1 MSEISV
7 KGVLLGVLADVAGST
22 VSGIIMIPIFGGNI
36 LTEEMSDKELDEAIH
51 AMTQGNEFLLT
62 SLVVGLIF
70 TVIGGYVAA
79 RVAKKGIYLNSGMV
93 GVIGVV
99 LGILLA
105 GETALWFDVAGF
117 ISVIPAAL
125 VGGYLFKSTRK
136 IERNA

>member
-1 MSEISV
+1 MDEISI
-7 KGVLLGVLADVAGST
+7 KAILLGVITDIAGST
-22 VSGIIMIPIFGGNI
+22 VAGIIMMPIFGSN
-36 LTEEMSDKELDEAIH
+36 LFTEEMTGQELEEALL

-62 SLVVGLIF
+62 SLIVGIIF

-93 GVIGVV
+93 GVIGVF

-105 GETALWFDVAGF
+105 RDAAPWFDVAGY

-125 VGGYLFKSTRK
+125 LGGYLFKSRQK
-136 IERNA
+136 IENA